1 MLVAISY
8 DTPDDKRRRKI
19 AKLLLSVGNRV
30 QYSVFEAHLDNRDL
44 TRLRTKIRRVIDEN
58 ADSVRFYNLGE
69 DYQNRI
75 SIEGYGIVREELD
88 YIIL

>member
-30 QYSVFEAHLDNRDL
+30 QYSVFEAHLDSRDL
-44 TRLRTKIRRVIDEN
+44 RRLRTKMRKVIDEN
-58 ADSVRFYNLGE
+58 TDSVRFYNLGE
-69 DYQNRI
+69 DFSNRI
-75 SIEGYGIVREELD
+75 DIEGYGTVQEELEF
-88 YIIL
+88 IIL

>member
-8 DTPDDKRRRKI
+8 DTPDDKRRSKI

-44 TRLRTKIRRVIDEN
+44 TRLRTKIRKVIDQN
-58 ADSVRFYNLGE
+58 LDSVRFYNLGE
-69 DYQNRI
+69 EFQNRI
-75 SIEGYGIVREELD
+75 KIEGYGVVKEELE

>member
-1 MLVAISY
+1 MLVVVSY

-30 QYSVFEAHLDNRDL
+30 QYSVFEAHLDHRDL
-44 TRLRTKIRRVIDEN
+44 SRLRTKMRKVIDEN
-58 ADSVRFYNLGE
+58 MDSIRFYNLGE
-69 DYQNRI
+69 DHQNKI
-75 SIEGYGIVREELD
+75 QIEGYGVVHEELD